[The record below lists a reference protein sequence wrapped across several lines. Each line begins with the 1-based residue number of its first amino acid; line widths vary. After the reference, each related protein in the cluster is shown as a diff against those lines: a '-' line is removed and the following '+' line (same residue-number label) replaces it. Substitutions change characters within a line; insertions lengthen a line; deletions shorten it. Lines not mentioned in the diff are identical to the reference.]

1 MGTKTDLVVEVKSP
15 ADKLW
20 AALRDSTELFPK
32 IFPQQYQSIETV
44 EGDGKSA
51 GTVRLLKYT
60 EGVPMLTF
68 AKEKLELAD
77 DENKVVSYSVV
88 DGELVNFYKNFR
100 ITLKVSP
107 GKEGAVV
114 NWSMEFDKANEQV
127 PDPDVIKETATKT
140 FHDLDDYLL
149 KNAAEAA
156 PAAPAHATSAFRR
169 SRVMSG
175 CVLVCDRY
183 LVRVNKKLALFVPGT
198 RGHHKKNNALRSAR
212 RALAPTG
219 TRKANSAAGTTT
231 PRRTDR
237 ENQAPATGPG
247 MHTRRWPG
255 RGMRRSGPTFATPP
269 DTSFDNFLLTKQSIE
284 VDHANVDP
292 CRQYFGPV
300 KVHCFS
306 FLNGDPFDG
315 QHQRRT
321 NVYPFGEIGYSGS
334 AGTRLVTQPAG

>member
-156 PAAPAHATSAFRR
+156 PAAPAVA
-169 SRVMSG
+169 V
-175 CVLVCDRY
+175 
-183 LVRVNKKLALFVPGT
+183 
-198 RGHHKKNNALRSAR
+198 
-212 RALAPTG
+212 
-219 TRKANSAAGTTT
+219 
-231 PRRTDR
+231 
-237 ENQAPATGPG
+237 
-247 MHTRRWPG
+247 
-255 RGMRRSGPTFATPP
+255 
-269 DTSFDNFLLTKQSIE
+269 
-284 VDHANVDP
+284 
-292 CRQYFGPV
+292 
-300 KVHCFS
+300 
-306 FLNGDPFDG
+306 
-315 QHQRRT
+315 
-321 NVYPFGEIGYSGS
+321 
-334 AGTRLVTQPAG
+334 